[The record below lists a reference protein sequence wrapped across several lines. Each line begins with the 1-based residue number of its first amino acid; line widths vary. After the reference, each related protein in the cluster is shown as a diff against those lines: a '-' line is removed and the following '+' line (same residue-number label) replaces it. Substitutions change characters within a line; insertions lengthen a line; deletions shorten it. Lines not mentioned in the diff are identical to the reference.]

1 VSEELNDELMVWV
14 DTESFGLDKDNDPLI
29 EVGITVTNL
38 DLEVLDH
45 DEWLIWGPLHER
57 AYARLAKE
65 AEKGGDDFVYKMHT
79 ENGLFRQAG
88 HIGMNM
94 HEVEASI
101 VEWMSD
107 TEVGDVTNIPM
118 SGSSV
123 HFDRK
128 FFESQMPLVNK
139 AFHYR
144 IIDNSTV
151 KELCRRYNPSVF
163 AQAPEA
169 KHVAPMHHRVELCL
183 EDTINEFKYYRDNF
197 IFDARADVLY
207 AEG

>member
-1 VSEELNDELMVWV
+1 MSEELNDELMVWV

-45 DEWLIWGPLHER
+45 DAWLIWGPLHER
-57 AYARLAKE
+57 ALQRLQGQA
-65 AEKGGDDFVYKMHT
+65 ADGGDDFVLNMHSG
-79 ENGLFRQAG
+79 NGLFKVARLAG
-88 HIGMNM
+88 MVM

-101 VEWMSD
+101 VEWMSN

-128 FFESQMPLVNK
+128 FFEAQMPRVNK

-163 AQAPEA
+163 AQAPDA
-169 KHVAPMHHRVELCL
+169 KYVAPNHHRVALCL
-183 EDTINEFKYYRDNF
+183 EDTIDEFKYYRDNF

-207 AEG
+207 VEG